1 MAIRNVFPD
10 DVWNAAVK
18 ARTSVSEEYFED
30 HSAIVIARA
39 ILAERNRCADLMARK
54 DADRQMFVSS
64 EIALR

>member
-1 MAIRNVFPD
+1 MAIKNVFPD
-10 DVWNAAVK
+10 DIWNAAVK
-18 ARTSVSEEYFED
+18 ARTSVSEEYFLD

-39 ILAERNRCADLMARK
+39 ILAERNRCADLMTRK